1 MAVDDDLADDGHS
14 RRFLVT
20 GGSGFIGT
28 NLVAELVSMKST
40 VMNIDIAKPRVPG
53 HEQFWSQCDIL
64 DASGLKQTVSRF
76 RPTDVIH
83 LSARTDLHGKE
94 VRDYNTNIDG
104 VSNML
109 GALSADGTV
118 RRAIFASSRMVCEI
132 GNVPYN
138 DYDYFPPNAY
148 GRSKVIGE
156 QLVRAQTDLQH
167 WTIVRP
173 TSIWG
178 PWFGIPYKDFFMAVL
193 AGRYVHPRKHPVKK
207 SFGYVGNS
215 VFQLLRLLKAP
226 LSVTNKRTFYLADYS
241 PVDVENMANLI
252 RRKVDKSHV
261 RQVPL
266 PVLKTAAAVG
276 DRIKRFGISKEPPL
290 TSFRLRNLCTDMIL
304 DTSPLSEITGK
315 LPYDLPAGIELTLG
329 HLRAVGDL
337 R

>member
-1 MAVDDDLADDGHS
+1 MTVNDNPADDRSH
-14 RRFLVT
+14 RFLVT

-28 NLVAELVSMKST
+28 NLIEELVSMKAT
-40 VMNIDIAKPRVPG
+40 VMNIDVVEPHVPG
-53 HEQFWSQCDIL
+53 HQEFWSQCDVL
-64 DASGLKQTVSRF
+64 DASHLKQTVRGF
-76 RPTDVIH
+76 RPTDVVH
-83 LSARTDLHGKE
+83 LSARTDLHGQE
-94 VRDYNTNIDG
+94 VREYNVNIDG

-109 GALSADGTV
+109 HALSAAGTV

-132 GNVPYN
+132 GNVPHN

-156 QLVRAQTDLQH
+156 QLVRAHTDLEH

-178 PWFGIPYKDFFMAVL
+178 PWFGIPYRDFFMAVL

-207 SFGYVGNS
+207 SFGYVGNT

-226 LSVTNKRTFYLADYS
+226 LPASNRRTFYLADYS
-241 PVDVENMANLI
+241 PVDVEEMANII
-252 RRKVDKSHV
+252 RRKVDRGRV

-266 PVLKTAAAVG
+266 PVLKAAAVIG
-276 DRIKRFGISKEPPL
+276 DGMKSVGVSKEPPL
-290 TSFRLRNLCTDMIL
+290 TSFRLRNLCTDMVL
-304 DTSPLSEITGK
+304 DTAPLSEITGK
-315 LPYDLPAGIELTLG
+315 LPYDMTAGVELTLG
-329 HLRAVGDL
+329 HLRAVGAL